1 MAHIRFFVRESDPDA
16 TVQVVGPNVKVVRTL
31 YRGPLMADRAG
42 LVHLERAQRRREPC
56 PTPTTATG
64 SG

>member
-16 TVQVVGPNVKVVRTL
+16 TVQIVGPNVKVVRTL
-31 YRGPLMADRAG
+31 YQGPLVADQPVSFTWNGRNADG
-42 LVHLERAQRRREPC
+42 QPC
-56 PTPTTATG
+56 PTPIIATG